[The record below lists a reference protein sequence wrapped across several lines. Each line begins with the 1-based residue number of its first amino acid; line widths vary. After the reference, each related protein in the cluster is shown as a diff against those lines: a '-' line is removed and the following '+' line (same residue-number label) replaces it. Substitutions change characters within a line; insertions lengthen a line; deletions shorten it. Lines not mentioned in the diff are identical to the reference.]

1 MTPRRVARRA
11 DGHFDLDLPP
21 EERTLLRSL
30 PASMRLALTEGTPA
44 DDPGLARLN
53 PKAYPGDDEFEAE
66 YRDLIGNELDAGRLA
81 ALDTLEATADAPTL
95 DENQMQAWMRAI
107 NDTRLLLGTRLAVT
121 EDHAGREVPDD
132 HPDAQ
137 AIAVYDYL
145 SWLEEQL
152 VEAVSE
158 IL

>member
-11 DGHFDLDLPP
+11 DGRFDLDLPP
-21 EERTLLRSL
+21 EERSLLRSL
-30 PASMRLALTEGTPA
+30 PSSMRLALTEGSPT

-66 YRDLIGNELDAGRLA
+66 YRYLIGNDLDAGRLA

-95 DENQMQAWMRAI
+95 DEDQMHAWMRAI

-121 EDHAGREVPDD
+121 EDPADRDVSDD

-137 AIAVYDYL
+137 SIAVYDYL

-152 VEAVSE
+152 VEALS
-158 IL
+158 L

>member
-1 MTPRRVARRA
+1 MGCLEPSV
-11 DGHFDLDLPP
+11 GLLP
-21 EERTLLRSL
+21 
-30 PASMRLALTEGTPA
+30 TEVKEPVGGQEVVP
-44 DDPGLARLN
+44 DRPWVVVVWNDPV
-53 PKAYPGDDEFEAE
+53 
-66 YRDLIGNELDAGRLA
+66 AGRLA

-95 DENQMQAWMRAI
+95 DENQMEAWMRAI

-121 EDHAGREVPDD
+121 EDRAGREVPDD

-152 VEAVSE
+152 VEA
-158 IL
+158 L